1 MELPSEFHPYSPLF
15 HPADMFT
22 WNHHQNFAL
31 MTWGLLCAMTFCSK
45 KKKIILGVVDG
56 ALRKT
61 EEVEVSNVA
70 IIDLL

>member
-1 MELPSEFHPYSPLF
+1 M
-15 HPADMFT
+15 
-22 WNHHQNFAL
+22 
-31 MTWGLLCAMTFCSK
+31 